1 MSNKYHEFFIES
13 PEGIQYIRIL
23 DKMITQEHEKAEKSP
38 ELAMTFTQRAKGI
51 REARDMAVSMST
63 EVKKPD

>member
-13 PEGIQYIRIL
+13 AEGIQYIRIL
-23 DKMITQEHEKAEKSP
+23 DKLINQQHEKAEKTP
-38 ELAMTFTQRAKGI
+38 ELAVTFTQRAKGI

-63 EVKKPD
+63 EVKKPE